1 MLTLITINIV
11 LFIKTAM
18 RIIVQ
23 NSDNRRQLK
32 QFECQRQFKKLD
44 KYEQVGHL
52 YIKIYICIF
61 YFSFLMLFRLF
72 VIVGVVWILEI
83 ITYICSVCKIYN
95 NWTKAADC
103 VTSAHGIILFA
114 VTILKKDVLK
124 GLANR

>member
-1 MLTLITINIV
+1 
-11 LFIKTAM
+11 
-18 RIIVQ
+18 
-23 NSDNRRQLK
+23 
-32 QFECQRQFKKLD
+32 
-44 KYEQVGHL
+44 
-52 YIKIYICIF
+52 
-61 YFSFLMLFRLF
+61 MLFRLF

>member
-32 QFECQRQFKKLD
+32 QFECQRQFKKFD